1 MADYKEIK
9 GFKWQSVSSDP
20 SNPVLGQVW
29 YNSTSPGTLKYRGQ
43 GDASWATG
51 GSMSTA
57 RAGNGTSTA
66 GTQTALTTFGGYTPP
81 GANAVNNTEE
91 YDGSSWSG
99 GGALP
104 TAIRN
109 CAGAGAQDSTL
120 SVGGV
125 GNPGE
130 ALEYNGSSW
139 SDGGNMSGITNCP
152 GQAFGTQTAALAFD
166 AEESEE
172 YNGTSWT
179 SGGTPSRGKIQGGC
193 AGTQTAGIAFGGE
206 PANTDAEIYNGTSWT
221 AIPDIPANRQN
232 QAGFGT
238 QTAAIGAGGGPPP
251 TGTNACIIYNGSS
264 FSTTANLNTARGQ
277 VEGGGTNP
285 AGIICGGYISAP
297 SNATEEF
304 TGAAPVTKSITTS

>member
-1 MADYKEIK
+1 MATYKEIQ
-9 GFKWQSVSSDP
+9 GQSIVNASSDVT
-20 SNPVLGQVW
+20 SGDGQVY
-29 YNSTSPGTLKYRGQ
+29 YNVPGNAFKVSTLTTAAW
-43 GDASWATG
+43 ASG
-51 GSMSTA
+51 GNMGTA

-66 GTQTALTTFGGYTPP
+66 GTQTALTTFGGYVPP
-81 GANAVNNTEE
+81 GATAVNNTEE
-91 YDGSSWSG
+91 YNGSSWTAG
-99 GGALP
+99 GNLP
-104 TAIRN
+104 TTIRN

-130 ALEYNGSSW
+130 ALEYNGTSW
-139 SDGGNMSGITNCP
+139 SDGGNMAGIGNCP

-179 SGGTPSRGKIQGGC
+179 SGGTPGRGKTQGGC

-206 PANTDAEIYNGTSWT
+206 PATATAEIYNGTSWT
-221 AIPDIPANRQN
+221 SSPAMGTGKQN

-238 QTAAIGAGGGPPP
+238 QTSAVSAGGTP
-251 TGTNACIIYNGSS
+251 TPSAICEIYDGVS
-264 FSTTANLNTARGQ
+264 FATTASLNTARSQ
-277 VEGGGTNP
+277 NLGGGITS
-285 AGIICGGYISAP
+285 AGIICGGYVSAP

-304 TGAAPVTKSITTS
+304 TGAGFTQTETIDVT

>member
-1 MADYKEIK
+1 MSTYKEIK
-9 GFKWQSVSSDP
+9 GTTVQDLDSDP
-20 SNPVLGQVW
+20 TNQLGDIF
-29 YNSTSPGTLKYRGQ
+29 YNSTSNTLKAFNLGS
-43 GDASWATG
+43 ASWANG

-91 YDGSSWSG
+91 YDGSSWTG

-104 TAIRN
+104 TTIRN
-109 CAGAGAQDSTL
+109 CAGAGAQTSTL

-130 ALEYNGSSW
+130 ALEYDGSSW

-172 YNGTSWT
+172 YDGTSWT
-179 SGGTPSRGKIQGGC
+179 SGGTPSRGKTQGGC

-221 AIPDIPANRQN
+221 SIPSTPANRQN
-232 QAGFGT
+232 QAAFGT
-238 QTAAIGAGGGPPP
+238 QTAAIGAGGHPPP
-251 TGTNACIIYNGSS
+251 SGSNACIIYDGSS

-277 VEGGGTNP
+277 VEGGGTQP
-285 AGIICGGYISAP
+285 AGIICGGWVGSP
-297 SNATEEF
+297 SGATEEF
-304 TGAAPVTKSITTS
+304 TGPAPATVTIDTD

>member
-9 GFKWQSVSSDP
+9 GFKWQSVGSDP

-29 YNSTSPGTLKYRGQ
+29 YNNSSPGTLKYRGMST
-43 GDASWATG
+43 ASWATG
-51 GSMSTA
+51 GALSTA

-66 GTQTALTTFGGYTPP
+66 GTQTALTTFGGYVPP
-81 GANAVNNTEE
+81 GATAVNNTEE
-91 YDGSSWSG
+91 YNGSSWSG

-104 TAIRN
+104 TTIRN

-139 SDGGNMSGITNCP
+139 SDGGNMSGIGNCP
-152 GQAFGTQTAALAFD
+152 GQAIGTQTAALAFD

-179 SGGTPSRGKIQGGC
+179 AGGAPSRGKIQGAS
-193 AGTQTAGIAFGGE
+193 AGTQTAAIAFGGE
-206 PANTDAEIYNGTSWT
+206 PANSDAEIYNGTSWT
-221 AIPDIPANRQN
+221 AIPDIPAEKNN
-232 QAGFGT
+232 FAGFGI
-238 QTAAIGAGGGPPP
+238 QTSAVGAGGSPPP
-251 TGTNACIIYNGSS
+251 SGSDLCMIWNGSAWA
-264 FSTTANLNTARGQ
+264 TTTSLNTARSQ
-277 VEGGGTNP
+277 NLGGGTTP
-285 AGIICGGYISAP
+285 AGIVCGGYVSAP

-304 TGAAPVTKSITTS
+304 TGAAATTKSITIS